1 MKDLIKNNNSD
12 ELKRENEELKKQ
24 LLLMKSLID
33 LKDKMLKDKD
43 SEI

>member
-24 LLLMKSLID
+24 LLFNEESN
-33 LKDKMLKDKD
+33 
-43 SEI
+43 